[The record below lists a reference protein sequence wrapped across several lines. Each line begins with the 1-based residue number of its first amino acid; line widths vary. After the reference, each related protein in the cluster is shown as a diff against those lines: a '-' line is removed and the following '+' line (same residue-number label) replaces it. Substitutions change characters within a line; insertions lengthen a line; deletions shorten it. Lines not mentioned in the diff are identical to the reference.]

1 MADVITRMRVDS
13 SEYDQKIKRAQQNL
27 LSLEQQFRATKQS
40 MNTLSKENV
49 EYVKSIGNME
59 TVSRTA
65 RGRLSELTS
74 AFTELSMV
82 YKRMTYEEKK
92 GDSGVALSGSLE
104 QLKARIGEAKTQ
116 LSDVTAELGETGHAG
131 VDLNGVMDQLG
142 GQLGINTGL
151 IRGLSA
157 GTIGATAAIGAMVT
171 TTLAAS
177 KAFADYNRELSMRGQ
192 VTTVTTGLQGPSAD
206 RMTDA
211 ARSISDV
218 YGTDFREV
226 INAANTLM
234 TQFGQTGDSAMQLI
248 RDGMQGM
255 IMGDGPKLLSM
266 IQQYAPSF
274 RDAGISASQLVAI
287 IHNSEGGIFTDQ
299 NMNAIVMGIKN
310 IRLMTNKT
318 SEALGE
324 LGIDGQ
330 KMSQQ
335 LSDGSMTIF
344 QALGQVSEAIE
355 RTGSGSQAAGE
366 VMQYVFGRQGTVA
379 GTKLGEA
386 IATLNTNLEETKNQ
400 TGKLGKAYADLEGAN
415 ERLNKAIRDCF
426 EYDGWET
433 MTTGLKTGL
442 VTALAAVAEKMGEIK
457 TFVTGIEVAG
467 TNVFD
472 VIRTSAIN
480 SLGPLGKMLNLLI
493 DIKKAKGGI
502 GSGGDA
508 GAALSAVLPAA
519 AGVQSSKPQKPE
531 PPKPPKPEPPK
542 PPKAEPMVEG
552 GLKGVKDMGVESVR
566 TTESMRELQ
575 AELSRRR
582 EALAEATNGADFRAA
597 EQGIAQTKRRM
608 GVQGAAVRMGVSTT
622 EMLDITDG
630 AGEAAEQLRQ
640 RIEDELKEHPIVVP
654 VETGGAAE
662 LPEIGEETMKAW
674 QNAASA
680 VGSVGSALQSI
691 EDPGAKV
698 AGIIANAIAT
708 IAMTFAKS
716 LEGTWT
722 PWDWIAGAAAGT
734 ATMIAT
740 IAAIK
745 SATAGSY
752 AQGGIV
758 PGNSY
763 SGDRL
768 TANVNSGEL
777 ILNRSQQDAVAAQ
790 LEWARQDIRGDGGT
804 GGAGGSGRPYVTGE
818 EIWTGT
824 NNYTKRSGRGE
835 IVTTR
840 TLQRLGLM

>member
-74 AFTELSMV
+74 AFTELSMA
-82 YKRMTYEEKK
+82 YKRLTDEEKK
-92 GDSGVALSGSLE
+92 GDFGVALSGSLE

-575 AELSRRR
+575 AELSRWR
-582 EALAEATNGADFRAA
+582 EALAEATNGPDFRAA

-654 VETGGAAE
+654 VETGGAAK
-662 LPEIGEETMKAW
+662 LPKIGEETMKAW

>member
-82 YKRMTYEEKK
+82 YKRLTDEEKK
-92 GDSGVALSGSLE
+92 GDFGVALSGSLE

>member
-27 LSLEQQFRATKQS
+27 LSLEQQCRATKQS

-74 AFTELSMV
+74 AFTELSMA
-82 YKRMTYEEKK
+82 YKRLTDEEKK
-92 GDSGVALSGSLE
+92 GDFGVALSGSLE

-575 AELSRRR
+575 AELSRWR
-582 EALAEATNGADFRAA
+582 EALAEATNGPDFRAA